1 MELVHDNEVDKL
13 PRLSIQQ
20 ILAGL
25 YWTMEEVHSADFN
38 LSIKL
43 FEDVQKV
50 EWCIRQFNIHLPE
63 YVQWAH
69 EHLVILLYNDCIWL
83 QYQFNIELW
92 KESDGLIGV

>member
-50 EWCIRQFNIHLPE
+50 E
-63 YVQWAH
+63 
-69 EHLVILLYNDCIWL
+69 
-83 QYQFNIELW
+83 
-92 KESDGLIGV
+92 